1 MVKVGFLDQKV
12 QQLKQEII
20 EISANE
26 LEAFT
31 QANSSV
37 IVDVREKEELE
48 SGMIE
53 HALHIPKSLL
63 ELKAETELTQLSQS
77 IILVCGSGCLLYTSD
92 AADE

>member
-1 MVKVGFLDQKV
+1 VVKVGFLDQKV

-48 SGMIE
+48 
-53 HALHIPKSLL
+53 
-63 ELKAETELTQLSQS
+63 
-77 IILVCGSGCLLYTSD
+77 
-92 AADE
+92 